1 MLDPAEETWIDLV
14 HGLSLPSKAMD
25 SIVNVHEA
33 KTHLSELLRRV
44 EGGEEIVV
52 ARAGKP
58 VARLVPAAATPRRR
72 VGGQLKGQVWIS
84 PDFDDPLPPE
94 IQRYFE

>member
-1 MLDPAEETWIDLV
+1 
-14 HGLSLPSKAMD
+14 MD
-25 SIVNVHEA
+25 TIVNVHEA

-44 EGGEEIVV
+44 EQGEEIVV
-52 ARAGKP
+52 ARGGKP
-58 VARLVPAAATPRRR
+58 VAKLVSVAHSPKRRLP
-72 VGGQLKGQVWIS
+72 GQLKGMIWIS